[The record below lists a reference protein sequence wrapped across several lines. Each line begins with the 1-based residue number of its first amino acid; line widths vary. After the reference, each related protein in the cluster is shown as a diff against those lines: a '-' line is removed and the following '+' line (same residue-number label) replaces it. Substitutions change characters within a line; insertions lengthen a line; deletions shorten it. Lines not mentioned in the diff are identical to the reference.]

1 MKKILLLAFTLAL
14 AVGAFAQVPSV
25 PVKKR
30 SSLPATCS
38 PNVTL
43 QLLVYKTGANS
54 GLYYCSAT
62 DTWTAVR
69 SDVASSSTGLDVTQ
83 GTITVNTQPGV
94 DHTATWNSGGVTFT
108 GLKSNVTDTASAAGS
123 KLMDLQVGGNTK
135 FSVSKTG
142 AITMAGSTSG
152 TTVLTPTAAAGTTTA
167 TLPARTITV
176 MGTDEVLRS
185 YLAST
190 VTYNNTAAL
199 ADTALSV
206 NVAASGIY
214 QVELVVHSTNVSSG
228 LNLDFAGTATVTN
241 FIGQWTAWEADYTE
255 AGPGKLRGS
264 RVSAAGT
271 DFGPTGMDGLGSGA
285 YYTFQGSVEINAAGT
300 FLLRGAQNAATAD
313 NTTILRGSTLKLTK
327 LN

>member
-38 PNVTL
+38 PSVTL

-206 NVAASGIY
+206 NVAASGNYDID
-214 QVELVVHSTNVSSG
+214 VRIHTTAAGAASLNV
-228 LNLDFAGTATVTN
+228 DFGGTATVTN
-241 FIGQWTAWEADYTE
+241 FIGQWTGEMSIDPQAAYG
-255 AGPGKLRGS
+255 A
-264 RVSAAGT
+264 RVTSAGT
-271 DFGPTGMDGLGSGA
+271 DFTLGAACDSTDC
-285 YYTFQGSVEINAAGT
+285 YYYFRGTIEVNAAGT
-300 FLLRGAQNAATAD
+300 FLLRGAQRVAD
-313 NTTILRGSTLKLTK
+313 ASNTTILRGSTLKLTK

>member
-206 NVAASGIY
+206 TVAAGGIY
-214 QVELVVHSTNVSSG
+214 DIELVVHSTSVANALLV
-228 LNLDFAGTATVTN
+228 DFAGTATIAN
-241 FIGQWTAWEADYTE
+241 FIGSWSAFQEDTLSVYGVQRTS
-255 AGPGKLRGS
+255 AGD
-264 RVSAAGT
+264 
-271 DFGPTGMDGLGSGA
+271 DFGAVAGGGSPID
-285 YYTFQGSVEINAAGT
+285 YIFKGSVEITNAGT
-300 FLLRGAQNAATAD
+300 FLVRGAQISAAAS